1 MFRTFTWLL
10 HWISLNT
17 HVSAHSSSWSTK
29 QQSVCQRVSIGWF
42 CTRHVWSEKHKCV
55 CPQQQLVGQP
65 LTLGCSP
72 ELTSSATHMWV
83 LTAAIG
89 LPKLLKVQ
97 NLHLTSSLGYSAR
110 HMCVFTA
117 AVGRPTLSWTS
128 CETHVCMCSQQQP
141 SRSAKVFSK
150 LPKLQLTCSAPDMC
164 VFRNTHVYSCVCP
177 QQQLVGQPLTLGC
190 NPAAIG
196 RPTLACVYSETH
208 MCMPTA
214 AIGRPFL
221 DPWVQPSIDF
231 FFNTCVCAHSRN
243 WPAKVL
249 NVQNLHLASSLGYSA
264 THMCVFT
271 VHSSTWSTNPQLSSS
286 ATHVCMCLQQQSVC
300 QSFLNAQS
308 FK

>member
-1 MFRTFTWLL
+1 
-10 HWISLNT
+10 
-17 HVSAHSSSWSTK
+17 
-29 QQSVCQRVSIGWF
+29 
-42 CTRHVWSEKHKCV
+42 
-55 CPQQQLVGQP
+55 
-65 LTLGCSP
+65 
-72 ELTSSATHMWV
+72 
-83 LTAAIG
+83 
-89 LPKLLKVQ
+89 
-97 NLHLTSSLGYSAR
+97 
-110 HMCVFTA
+110 
-117 AVGRPTLSWTS
+117 
-128 CETHVCMCSQQQP
+128 MCSQQQP

-177 QQQLVGQPLTLGC
+177 QQQLVGQPLILGC

-214 AIGRPFL
+214 AIGRPYL

-264 THMCVFT
+264 THMCLFKAALGRPTLSCPLLQHMSKLQVTCGFRNTHVYAHKQQLVGQPFT
-271 VHSSTWSTNPQLSSS
+271 LGCNPQWTASE
-286 ATHVCMCLQQQSVC
+286 THMCLCSQQQLVC
-300 QSFLNAQS
+300 
-308 FK
+308 